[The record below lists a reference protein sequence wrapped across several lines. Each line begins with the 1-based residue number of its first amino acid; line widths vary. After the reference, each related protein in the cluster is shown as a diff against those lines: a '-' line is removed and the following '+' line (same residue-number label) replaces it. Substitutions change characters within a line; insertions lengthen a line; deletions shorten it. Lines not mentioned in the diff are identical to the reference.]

1 MREQPRHLGI
11 VAHQHQI
18 SRLAARARVE
28 LCRNGV
34 DDPGGGIRRLE
45 AAYRGKG
52 RERIATAPERFCS
65 LLGAEFSAV
74 PDERRF
80 HTARRRFLRQ
90 EVDFDAAACGK
101 RPRRVDVWSNGIAV
115 MNEV

>member
-1 MREQPRHLGI
+1 M
-11 VAHQHQI
+11 
-18 SRLAARARVE
+18 
-28 LCRNGV
+28 
-34 DDPGGGIRRLE
+34 E

-52 RERIATAPERFCS
+52 RERIATTPERFGG

-74 PDERRF
+74 PDERRL